1 MSMMPEPTSVAPNGE
16 GDFDLSNMSEEELQQ
31 LVALGVIDENM
42 AENARQ
48 MALQEGLRYGDMPEG
63 RDSGRVYT
71 AANPLEHVGKLMQ
84 QYNAQKKMDQLGK
97 ERVDMGKQQT
107 AGRGT
112 YWDLLRGKKKKW
124 MPEIGEIDPSEYEM
138 PSL

>member
-1 MSMMPEPTSVAPNGE
+1 MNMPMPESVAPNGE
-16 GDFDLSNMSEEELQQ
+16 GDFDLSNLSEEELQQ
-31 LVALGVIDENM
+31 LVSLGVIDDNM

-48 MALQEGLRYGDMPEG
+48 MKMQEELRYGAGPEG

-71 AANPLEHVGKLMQ
+71 AANPLEHMGKLLQ
-84 QYNAQKKMDQLGK
+84 QYNAQKKMDELGQQ
-97 ERVDMGKQQT
+97 RTAMGQQQT

-124 MPEIGEIDPSEYEM
+124 MPGMEEIDPTDYEA